1 MILSSS
7 LGVRLRLGLGVRLR
21 LRLRPRPSPRG
32 KVGLSENLRDG
43 KSDGVD
49 GVVAGVGGVD
59 DPLNGRSTDGMPR
72 GAAASRPAAGSAS
85 SSAGGQTASSPG
97 FEPHGLR
104 QTGQFWLWTSQVAA
118 QLACIG
124 CEQPSQRC
132 GGRVGVRSVAG
143 REETPLPPR
152 ALTAPRNS
160 L

>member
-59 DPLNGRSTDGMPR
+59 DPLKGRSTDGMPR
-72 GAAASRPAAGSAS
+72 GAAAS
-85 SSAGGQTASSPG
+85 GQSGAEIPQ
-97 FEPHGLR
+97 EL
-104 QTGQFWLWTSQVAA
+104 
-118 QLACIG
+118 
-124 CEQPSQRC
+124 SQR
-132 GGRVGVRSVAG
+132 
-143 REETPLPPR
+143 ETPLRPSIAR
-152 ALTAPRNS
+152 SRSRVNIHM
-160 L
+160 